1 MIMIKKTLQLLGL
14 MLVCAMGKAQTF
26 DLLQGDM
33 NPYKGGA
40 VQFYK
45 DLNTV
50 LIESHSEHCNNRM
63 SEMFLAELEIE
74 KGQAKIINKTLS
86 DNCPTAV
93 FVKALNEINKLK
105 KWKKGADVQKYVSII
120 FYPIDYFD
128 NFKENYTTQGLKK
141 SAEFPGGMGEFRN
154 RLLINLKNQN
164 IRNADGVTAEIRF
177 KVNQEGFLQ
186 DIIIQPDDLQ
196 DDIKNKVMKAVGQI
210 TEKWQ
215 PESFRSVPITS
226 TYTMRVTL

>member
-1 MIMIKKTLQLLGL
+1 

-105 KWKKGADVQKYVSII
+105 KWKKVRMYRNMFPSYSIRSII
-120 FYPIDYFD
+120 L
-128 NFKENYTTQGLKK
+128 TTLKK
-141 SAEFPGGMGEFRN
+141 
-154 RLLINLKNQN
+154 
-164 IRNADGVTAEIRF
+164 
-177 KVNQEGFLQ
+177 
-186 DIIIQPDDLQ
+186 IILHRD
-196 DDIKNKVMKAVGQI
+196 
-210 TEKWQ
+210 
-215 PESFRSVPITS
+215 
-226 TYTMRVTL
+226 